1 MKNLHNINSIL
12 KVKNLAADPV
22 GADESGLIYFNTT
35 TNVFRVYDGTAWAA
49 VTIAGSIDLSSY
61 FKKDGSVVATG
72 AFQLGGF
79 KITGMAD
86 PTLAQDAATKNYTDT
101 AITTA
106 TANYIPLT
114 QKGANNGVATLDAGG
129 KVPVAQLPSSVFTY
143 EGTWNASTN
152 TPTLANGTGDA
163 GMVYI
168 TSVAGSTNFG
178 AGSITFAVGDWAVY
192 NGFIWQKSATS
203 NAVVSVNGQTGAVSL
218 TTTDVAEG
226 TNLYFTN
233 ARGIASTLTGY
244 TSGAGVVTAAD
255 SILSAIQ
262 KLNGNIA
269 AIPAAP
275 VSSVFGRTGAVV
287 AVSGDY
293 TTSQVT
299 EASNLY
305 FTNAR
310 VISAPITGYVSGA
323 GIVADTDTVLQ
334 AIQKLNG
341 NIVAIPAGANTSLSN
356 LTTTGITAVNV
367 DLLPTSDATIN
378 LGTWSSKRWLNFAV
392 VSAYAQNLFVHNGTT
407 LKGYVSD
414 GSANVAGISVDA
426 TRLGSSIT
434 NVALI
439 TESISSAVASK
450 NVFLATGDNV
460 GAGGTGDIR
469 LITGAPTSGT
479 RGSVIINALNLNMN
493 ASKIIGLL
501 DPTAAQDG
509 ATKFYVDTALA
520 LKANLASPTFTG
532 TPSAPTAAPATST
545 TQIATTA
552 FVAGEL
558 GTYLK
563 RDGSVSITGVLVPN
577 ADNARNFGSTTAA
590 FATGYINILK
600 ANDSSNIIN
609 LSTGVM
615 TSSGGFDTINWQNR
629 RLVSGT
635 VTAASW
641 GNGGLEMYDST
652 LATARDIIG
661 VGKIDLVSGA
671 NLKNMSMSSN
681 RAASIAAAGTA
692 TITLPTATGAIIM
705 YKAFRSTGGTETKTG
720 TLHIAKET
728 AGSNTNSSIS
738 ETSTATNVTIDSVVF
753 SISATGALLITNNTA
768 YAVDVRASLFSM
780 T

>member
-12 KVKNLAADPV
+12 KVKNLAADPA

-35 TNVFRVYDGTAWAA
+35 TNAFRVYDGTAWAA

-86 PTLAQDAATKNYTDT
+86 PTAAQDAATKNYTDT

-106 TANYIPLT
+106 TANYIPLS

-129 KVPVAQLPSSVFTY
+129 KVPVAQLPSSVMTY

-152 TPTLANGTGDA
+152 TPTLANGIGDA

-168 TSVAGSTNFG
+168 VSVAGSTNFG

-192 NGFIWQKSATS
+192 NGTIWQRSLNS
-203 NAVVSVNGQTGAVSL
+203 NAVVSVNGQTGVVSL

-310 VISAPITGYVSGA
+310 VIAAPITGYVSGA
-323 GIVADTDTVLQ
+323 GIVADTDSVLQ

-341 NIVAIPAGANTSLSN
+341 NIAAIPTGANTSLSN
-356 LTTTGITAVNV
+356 LSATAVNV

-378 LGTWSSKRWLNFAV
+378 LGTWSSKRWLNFSV
-392 VSAYAQNLFVHNGTT
+392 INNYAQNLFVHNGTT

-414 GSANVAGISVDA
+414 GSALVASITVDA

-439 TESISSAVASK
+439 TEGISSATASK
-450 NVFLATGDNV
+450 SVFLATGDNV

-479 RGSVIINALNLNMN
+479 RGSVSINALNVNMN
-493 ASKIIGLL
+493 SSKIINLT
-501 DPTAAQDG
+501 DPTAAQD
-509 ATKFYVDTALA
+509 AASKNYVDVALA
-520 LKANLASPTFTG
+520 LKASLASPTFTG

-552 FVAGEL
+552 FVVGEL
-558 GTYLK
+558 GSYLK
-563 RDGSVSITGVLVPN
+563 RDGTVTITGVLVPN
-577 ADNARNFGSTTAA
+577 ADNARNLGSTTAA
-590 FATGYINILK
+590 FATGYVNIVK

-609 LSTGVM
+609 LSTGIM
-615 TSSGGFDTINWQNR
+615 TSSGGFDTVNWQAR
-629 RLVSGT
+629 KLVSGT

-641 GNGGLEMYDST
+641 GNGGLDMYDTTFSV
-652 LATARDIIG
+652 ARDVVG
-661 VGKIDLVSGA
+661 LGKIDLVSGA

-692 TITLPTATGAIIM
+692 TITLPTATGAIVM
-705 YKAFRSTGGTETKTG
+705 YKAFRSAGGTETKTG

-738 ETSTATNVTIDSVVF
+738 ETSTATNVSIDSVVF
-753 SISATGALLITNNTA
+753 SISASGALLITNNTA